1 MVFKKVFL
9 RANKNCIYENMMET
23 LGTPIDYILETEKY
37 INMYKDGSRWININD
52 HDIFGYCRYAKF
64 YEEMVKAVQDVPCVF
79 VEVGSF
85 LGQSTAILSYLIDK
99 YKKPIVIDCVDIF
112 ELSEFSDGEHER
124 YIGQLK
130 GKFFETFLENM
141 NKSKT
146 MHNVRYIHK
155 GTSVEIA
162 KKYPDQSI
170 DLVYLDASHL
180 KEHLLW
186 DLNSWISK
194 VKKYGVVAG
203 DDLDHKGVYE
213 AIEEFFEKDE
223 NGDIK
228 NSRGTNF
235 GTWAI
240 MKE

>member
-1 MVFKKVFL
+1 
-9 RANKNCIYENMMET
+9 MMKT
-23 LGTPIDYILETEKY
+23 IGTPIEYILETEKY
-37 INMYKDGSRWININD
+37 INMVEDGSRWINVNG

-64 YEEMVKAVQDVPCVF
+64 YELMVSIAKGPCVF

-112 ELSEFSDGEHER
+112 DLSDFSDGEHKR
-124 YIGQLK
+124 YINQLK
-130 GKFFETFLENM
+130 GAFFETFLENM
-141 NKSKT
+141 KKSKT
-146 MHNVRYIHK
+146 IHNIRYIHK

-162 KKYPDQSI
+162 KKYPEHSI

-186 DLNSWISK
+186 DLKSWTPK
-194 VKKYGVVAG
+194 VKKDGVIAG

-213 AIEEFFEKDE
+213 ALEEFFEKDE
-223 NGDIK
+223 KGIK
-228 NSRGTNF
+228 NSRSTNF
-235 GTWAI
+235 GTWAVV
-240 MKE
+240 KE

>member
-1 MVFKKVFL
+1 
-9 RANKNCIYENMMET
+9 MMERIA
-23 LGTPIDYILETEKY
+23 TPIEYILEKEKY
-37 INMYKDGSRWININD
+37 LNMVEDGSRWINVNG

-64 YEEMVKAVQDVPCVF
+64 YELMVISAKGPCVF

-112 ELSEFSDGEHER
+112 DLSEFSDGEHER

-141 NKSKT
+141 KKSKT
-146 MHNVRYIHK
+146 IHNIRYIHK
-155 GTSVEIA
+155 GTSVEAA
-162 KKYPDQSI
+162 KKYPEHSI

-186 DLNSWISK
+186 DLKSWTPK
-194 VKKYGVVAG
+194 VKKDGVIAG
-203 DDLDHKGVYE
+203 DDIDHKGVYE
-213 AIEEFFEKDE
+213 ALEEFFETDE
-223 NGDIK
+223 KGIK
-228 NSRGTNF
+228 NSRGTDF
-235 GTWAI
+235 GTWAVV
-240 MKE
+240 KE